1 MYAKAWEKL
10 TEWYAEDP
18 VFEAEIIQVNRGGA
32 IILVEGLRAF
42 LPGSHIMG
50 SAGASE
56 AVIGKKIPLKF
67 LVVNQ
72 QANKLVVSNRRAVIE
87 HSMASIK
94 RGAVYDGIVTA
105 VKPYG
110 AFVEIMGM
118 SGLLHI
124 SQISYDRVEN
134 LESSLASGMA
144 IKCMVID
151 HDKTAGRIALSTKT
165 LEPEPG
171 DMLRDPEHVFA
182 LAEQTAA
189 KYHARVEAEK
199 LAREQAA
206 KEMVLGL
213 GDSLGSLNDVLQGDT
228 TTAPLDSESP

>member
-1 MYAKAWEKL
+1 M
-10 TEWYAEDP
+10 
-18 VFEAEIIQVNRGGA
+18 G
-32 IILVEGLRAF
+32 ILVEGLRAF

-56 AVIGKKIPLKF
+56 AMVGKRIPLKF
-67 LVVNQ
+67 LEVNEA
-72 QANKLVVSNRRAVIE
+72 ANKLVVSNRRAVIE

-94 RGAVYDGIVTA
+94 RGGVYDGIITA

-134 LESSLASGMA
+134 LEATLAAG
-144 IKCMVID
+144 MVIN
-151 HDKTAGRIALSTKT
+151 HDKAAGRIALSTKT

-171 DMLRDPEHVFA
+171 DMLRDTERVFA
-182 LAEQTAA
+182 LADETAA
-189 KYHARVEAEK
+189 KYHARVEAERI
-199 LAREQAA
+199 AREQAA
-206 KEMVLGL
+206 NEMVLSL
-213 GDSLGSLNDVLQGDT
+213 GDSLS
-228 TTAPLDSESP
+228 PLDELEATSALGAE

>member
-1 MYAKAWEKL
+1 MGVSIKKIMYAKAWEKL

-18 VFEAEIIQVNRGGA
+18 VFEAEII
-32 IILVEGLRAF
+32 
-42 LPGSHIMG
+42 
-50 SAGASE
+50 
-56 AVIGKKIPLKF
+56 
-67 LVVNQ
+67 
-72 QANKLVVSNRRAVIE
+72 
-87 HSMASIK
+87 
-94 RGAVYDGIVTA
+94 
-105 VKPYG
+105 
-110 AFVEIMGM
+110 
-118 SGLLHI
+118 HI

-134 LESSLASGMA
+134 LEATLAAGMA

-151 HDKTAGRIALSTKT
+151 HDKAAGRIALPTKT